1 MWRSKI
7 FENCPVVLLSGSEI
21 LGVSIWRPK
30 IFENFTAALMSGSEI
45 LLSAHGAITYR
56 KNAAVVEAWGHMGAL
71 ENFGRV
77 HVAGSNF

>member
-7 FENCPVVLLSGSEI
+7 FENFPVVLLSGSEI

-45 LLSAHGAITYR
+45 LLSAHGRIPGAHDL
-56 KNAAVVEAWGHMGAL
+56 NQEWESPQHGGHLLFAEG
-71 ENFGRV
+71 
-77 HVAGSNF
+77 